1 LNTIAMQFPEPQPL
15 PTAAEPPILRMT
27 LRDLLESTRRAIRQ
41 VLPRE
46 VWIEATVLKVR
57 HGKAGHQLELA
68 ETHTEDPARCA
79 RLSCFLSGKVLDTI
93 REEFGFELD
102 PATLE
107 GSCALLKLSLSFHPH
122 YHLQGQI
129 TGLSPALTEDQFRK
143 ALEASRRALKD
154 AGLFDAQSKLA
165 APADIL
171 RLAVIHPAGS
181 DGWADVHPE
190 FERLTRRGL
199 LSVVSVPATFEGAG
213 ARASLCAA
221 LAQVAGLAAGEE
233 LDLVLMVRGGG
244 AAAGLRV
251 LSHADVAWAVCRLPV
266 PVVTGLGHAN
276 DRSLL
281 DEIAWRSAATPS
293 KAAALVIQMIRD
305 RVASA
310 ARDYRD
316 VQDDL
321 QRHLSQQLQT
331 LGRIQQD
338 LCRDVQAIL
347 AQASAATR
355 SAHQVAQTWRATIR
369 LELSHLQGELELCY
383 DELMRGSG
391 TLPGRQRRE
400 LGERYRH
407 LLTGYRARCAALDDT
422 AAQAGSLRSAG
433 HHLLARQGQALESLH
448 REVLQLMRRSCVEA
462 SDRLDA
468 LQREAKALS
477 VQSTLERGFAIAL
490 DPQRR
495 MLTRVSAVR
504 SSPFTLILAD
514 GAVATTAEDLF

>member
-1 LNTIAMQFPEPQPL
+1 
-15 PTAAEPPILRMT
+15 MT
-27 LRDLLESTRRAIRQ
+27 LRDLLDSTRRAIRQ
-41 VLPRE
+41 VLPQE

-57 HGKAGHQLELA
+57 HGRAGHQLELV
-68 ETHTEDPARCA
+68 ETHAEDPARCA
-79 RLSCFLSGKVLDTI
+79 RLSCFLSGKVLGAI

-122 YHLQGQI
+122 YHLQGQV
-129 TGLSPALTEDQFRK
+129 TGLSPALSEDQFRK
-143 ALEASRRALKD
+143 ALEATRRALKD
-154 AGLFDAQSKLA
+154 AGLFDAQSRLT

-171 RLAVIHPAGS
+171 RLAVIHPVGS
-181 DGWADVHPE
+181 AGWADVHPE
-190 FERLTRRGL
+190 LERLTRHGL
-199 LSVVSVPATFEGAG
+199 LEVISIPATFEGAG

-221 LAQVAGLAAGEE
+221 LAQVASLAGEG
-233 LDLVLMVRGGG
+233 LDLVLIVRGGG

-251 LSHADVAWAVCRLPV
+251 LSHADVAWAICRLPV
-266 PVVTGLGHAN
+266 PVVTGLGHAT

-281 DEIAWRSAATPS
+281 DEVAWRSADTPS

-305 RVASA
+305 RADSA

-316 VQDDL
+316 IQDNL
-321 QRHLSQQLQT
+321 QRHLSHQFQMLEQI
-331 LGRIQQD
+331 RQD

-347 AQASAATR
+347 AQAIAMTR
-355 SAHQVAQTWRATIR
+355 SNHQVAQTWRATLR

-383 DELMRGSG
+383 DELMHGSHA
-391 TLPGRQRRE
+391 LPRRQRRE

-407 LLTGYRARCAALDDT
+407 LLTGFHARCAALDDADT
-422 AAQAGSLRSAG
+422 RASTLRSAG
-433 HHLLARQGQALESLH
+433 HHLLARQRQALESH
-448 REVLQLMRRSCVEA
+448 YREVLQLMKRSCSEA
-462 SDRLDA
+462 SHRLDA
-468 LQREAKALS
+468 LQRESKALS

-514 GAVATTAEDLF
+514 GAVAATAEGLS